1 MKNYQEERVKLK
13 NTQLKKLNSEQKIR
27 QEQYKNK

>member
-27 QEQYKNK
+27 QEQHKDK